1 MRTLQHWT
9 NYNRQRM
16 KDEFQA
22 FLEKQAFG
30 VCEWLGEKW
39 GIKSSR
45 IRVYFIY
52 VSFFTFG
59 SPIIIYFVLL
69 FWMEHR
75 YFLRGK
81 RPTIWDF

>member
-1 MRTLQHWT
+1 
-9 NYNRQRM
+9 M
-16 KDEFQA
+16 KEEFQA
-22 FLEKQAFG
+22 FLERQAFG

-45 IRVYFIY
+45 IRMYFIY
-52 VSFFTFG
+52 ISFFTFG

-69 FWMEHR
+69 FWIENKDFFR
-75 YFLRGK
+75 TK

>member
-1 MRTLQHWT
+1 
-9 NYNRQRM
+9 M
-16 KDEFQA
+16 KDKIQSFFER
-22 FLEKQAFG
+22 QAFG
-30 VCEWLGEKW
+30 VCEWLGERW

-59 SPIIIYFVLL
+59 SPIIIYFALL
-69 FWMEHR
+69 FWLEQAD
-75 YFLRGK
+75 LLKSK

>member
-1 MRTLQHWT
+1 
-9 NYNRQRM
+9 M
-16 KDEFQA
+16 KDEIQS

-59 SPIIIYFVLL
+59 SPIIIYFILL

-75 YFLRGK
+75 DFLRSK